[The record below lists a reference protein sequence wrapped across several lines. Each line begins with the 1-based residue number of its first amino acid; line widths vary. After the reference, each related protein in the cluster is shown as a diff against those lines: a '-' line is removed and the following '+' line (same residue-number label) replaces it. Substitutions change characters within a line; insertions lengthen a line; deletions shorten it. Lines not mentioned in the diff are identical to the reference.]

1 MIRNYIKIAFR
12 SLAKNLTYSSINI
25 VGLAVGLTAFIMIFL
40 WIRDELSYDRFNAH
54 ADRLHRVVE
63 NQYYANSEIFPVAVT
78 PAPLGPYLKENFPE
92 IADAVRLN
100 QVNFLLQYEDIS
112 FNEDGLMADP
122 SFINMFSVEF
132 LKGDPKKAFSNSE
145 GIIISE
151 TLAKKYFGEE
161 DPIGNVFR
169 INDHDFGVTGVF
181 RNIPENSHLRFHFI
195 FAFEFMKK
203 FGWNDLTNWTNNSFY
218 TYILLRDN
226 VNHEQLNLKIKDVI
240 KKNAEDNTNTE
251 IYLQPLTRI
260 HLYSDFTADI
270 SGHGD
275 IQYIYI
281 FSVVGIFVLLIA
293 CINFMNLSTARS
305 TKRSKEV
312 GMRKVIGAQRIQL
325 IRQFLTESIVL
336 SFLALII
343 ALALI
348 VFLIP
353 SFNNLS
359 GKQLDFNP
367 FSIDI
372 LLILL
377 LITVVTGTVAGSYP
391 ALFLSSFKPVKVLK
405 GTLKTGKGALLFRKT
420 LVITQFCISILLIT
434 GMIVIYNQLDFIQ
447 NRKLGFEKKNVL
459 SFSIYPLAN
468 RIEEFKNELLA
479 NENIIGVTSASNK
492 LTYVGNSSS
501 GFDWEGRDPDK
512 EILLHHLTVDFD
524 FIKTF
529 DIDVLYGRDFSRE
542 IPSDSSAV
550 ILNEEAAKLIGLK
563 DPVNKRWGT
572 DGKIIGI
579 VKDFH
584 FKSVHEKIE
593 PLILFINPHWLNL
606 VYVRISPDKTRDA
619 LAVVERTFKKFAP
632 ENPFEFTFLDDDF
645 DKLYRAEQRTGKI
658 FNYFAII
665 AIFISCLGLF
675 GLVMFTTEQRTKEI
689 GVRKVLGASVQNVVS
704 LISADFIKL
713 IIISNVVAIPVA
725 WYMMNMWLDSFAY
738 KISIHWVTFF
748 IAGGSSILIAWL
760 TMAYQSIKAAA
771 ANPVDSLRN
780 E

>member
-12 SLAKNLTYSSINI
+12 TLAKNLTYSFINI
-25 VGLAVGLTAFIMIFL
+25 AGLAVGLTAFIIIFL
-40 WIRDELSYDRFNAH
+40 WIQDELSYDRFNAN
-54 ADRLHRVVE
+54 ADRLHRVIE

-92 IADAVRLN
+92 ISDAVRLN

-122 SFINMFSVEF
+122 AFINMFSVEF
-132 LKGDPKKAFSNSE
+132 IKGDPKKAFSNSE

-151 TLAKKYFGEE
+151 TLAKKFFGEE

-169 INDHDFGVTGVF
+169 INDHDFNVTGMF
-181 RNIPENSHLRFHFI
+181 RDIPENSHLRFHFI
-195 FAFEFMKK
+195 FDFEFMKK
-203 FGWNDLTNWTNNSFY
+203 FGWNDLTNWTSNSLY
-218 TYILLRDN
+218 TYVLLRDDA
-226 VNHEQLNLKIKDVI
+226 VHEELNLKIKDVI
-240 KKNAEDNTNTE
+240 KKNAEEDTNTE
-251 IYLQPLTRI
+251 IYLQPLTKI
-260 HLYSDFTADI
+260 HLYSAFTADI
-270 SGHGD
+270 GGHGD

-281 FSVVGIFVLLIA
+281 FSVAGIFVLLIA

-305 TKRSKEV
+305 AKRSKEV

-336 SFLALII
+336 SWLALVI
-343 ALALI
+343 ALVLI
-348 VFLIP
+348 EFLIP

-372 LLILL
+372 LLILF
-377 LITVVTGTVAGSYP
+377 LITIVTGTVAGSYP
-391 ALFLSSFKPVKVLK
+391 ALFLSSFKPVRVLK
-405 GTLKTGKGALLFRKT
+405 GTFKTGKGALAFRKV

-447 NRKLGFEKKNVL
+447 NKKLGFQKKDVL

-479 NENIIGVTSASNK
+479 NKNIVGVTSASNK

-501 GFDWEGRDPDK
+501 GFDWEGRDPNK
-512 EILLHHLTVDFD
+512 VILLHQLSVDFD

-529 DIDVLYGRDFSRE
+529 DIDVLFGRAFSRE

-550 ILNEEAAKLIGLK
+550 ILNEEAAKLIDLK

-584 FKSVHEKIE
+584 FKSVHERIE
-593 PLILFINPHWLNL
+593 PLILFINPSWQNL
-606 VYVRISPDKTRDA
+606 VYVRISPDNTREA

-645 DKLYRAEQRTGKI
+645 DRLYRAEQRTGKI

-689 GVRKVLGASVQNVVS
+689 GVRKVLGASVQSVVS

-725 WYMMNMWLDSFAY
+725 WYMMNMWLANFAY

-748 IAGGSSILIAWL
+748 IAGGSSLLIAWL
-760 TMAYQSIKAAA
+760 TIAYQSIKAAV